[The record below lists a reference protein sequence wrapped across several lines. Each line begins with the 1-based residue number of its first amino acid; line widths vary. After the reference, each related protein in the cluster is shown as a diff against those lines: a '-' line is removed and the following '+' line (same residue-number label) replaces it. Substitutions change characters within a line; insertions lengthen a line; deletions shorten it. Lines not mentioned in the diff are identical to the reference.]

1 MTASSPQATPSGS
14 RAIWRP
20 SRTARP
26 SPSPYVRRRDS
37 FSQNPVGRRPD
48 ATVGR
53 MGGPNRTCSIR
64 SSSGRT
70 ARREHILREPES
82 ELARG
87 RVPIQRG
94 HEDALCGRP
103 EEPEDQ
109 PIDGSN
115 RDPYDE
121 ADDATDQTAH
131 DEEQDP
137 RQCEQDEDHPEC
149 EVSTRGLAPRLPK
162 QGPAPLDGRPRS
174 GLLEDQD
181 RDDEIGRDAPS
192 DTREPGDD
200 ASDDAET
207 FGDGPEDQSDGRAH
221 ERPSRDPLQVLIRD
235 FQAVRNRRV
244 SAVQSDHG
252 GAHDRRVEV
261 DRHEERDVVHYR
273 EADVEEPIPE
283 WIRRS
288 RGEEED
294 RDQEDEPGRA
304 RQEQRQ
310 ERQDDKAFLLPQ
322 DPEADL
328 RQLPA
333 NAEAFEKSELA
344 RRHGERTRPS
354 R

>member
-53 MGGPNRTCSIR
+53 MAGPNRTGSMQ

-87 RVPIQRG
+87 RIPIQRS

-103 EEPEDQ
+103 EEPEDE
-109 PIDGSN
+109 PINGCN
-115 RDPYDE
+115 RDPHNE

-137 RQCEQDEDHPEC
+137 RQGEQDEDRAEREIPA
-149 EVSTRGLAPRLPK
+149 RGLSPCLPK
-162 QGPAPLDGRPRS
+162 EGPAPLDGRPRS
-174 GLLEDQD
+174 DRLEDQD
-181 RDDEIGRDAPS
+181 GDDEIGGDPPG
-192 DTREPGDD
+192 DTREPSDD
-200 ASDDAET
+200 ASDDAEA

-252 GAHDRRVEV
+252 GSHYRSVKV

-294 RDQEDEPGRA
+294 R
-304 RQEQRQ
+304 
-310 ERQDDKAFLLPQ
+310 
-322 DPEADL
+322 
-328 RQLPA
+328 
-333 NAEAFEKSELA
+333 
-344 RRHGERTRPS
+344 
-354 R
+354 